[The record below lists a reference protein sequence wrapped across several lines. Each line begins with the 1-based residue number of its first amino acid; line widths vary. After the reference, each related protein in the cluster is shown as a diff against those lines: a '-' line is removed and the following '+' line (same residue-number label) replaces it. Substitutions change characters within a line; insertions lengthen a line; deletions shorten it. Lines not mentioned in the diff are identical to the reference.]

1 MQDSLFFLCDLSS
14 LFEVV
19 ENNWKITV
27 SFYVTT

>member
-1 MQDSLFFLCDLSS
+1 MQDSFFFLCDMSG
-14 LFEVV
+14 LFEAV